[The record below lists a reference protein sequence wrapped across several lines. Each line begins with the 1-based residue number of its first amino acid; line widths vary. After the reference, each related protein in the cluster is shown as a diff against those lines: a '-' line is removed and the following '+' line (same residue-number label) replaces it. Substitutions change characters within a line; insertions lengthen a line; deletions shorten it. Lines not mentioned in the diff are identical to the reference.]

1 MTPTLARKKAAAN
14 LGIALQ
20 QKHQA
25 LALAVGQDEI
35 TQAALDLGSLFNDN
49 IEFVIWTL
57 KHHGGLNPVPVSPR
71 GKSSSPNRLS
81 ILGN

>member
-35 TQAALDLGSLFNDN
+35 TQAALDLGSLFNNN
-49 IEFVIWTL
+49 IEFVIWVL
-57 KHHGGLNPVPVSPR
+57 KHHGGLNPAPYVPVRRPLPATPPS
-71 GKSSSPNRLS
+71 L
-81 ILGN
+81 LGH